1 MNLTKAGHMTLNS
14 RHTIGAFSIAMM
26 TVTSVD
32 SIRNLPA
39 IALFGAPLIFF
50 FIIGALGFLIPSAM
64 VSAELATGWSKT
76 GGIYIWVKEAFG
88 KKSGLLAIWFQW
100 IENVIWYPTLLSFIA
115 GSLAYIFSPSLANN
129 KYYLMSVI
137 VATFWIVSF
146 LNLRGI
152 KLSARFSSICG
163 MLGLVV
169 PMSMVIVL
177 GLIWVSL
184 GKPLQIHFGAAA
196 LAPNFHDPSLL
207 VSLTAIVLCFC
218 GMEIATVHSQNV
230 KNPARDYPLALKFS
244 VIFIMLT
251 MLLGALS
258 IAVIVSNSQLSL
270 VSGISQ
276 ALQMYLNAYHIGW
289 LTPVIMV
296 LVLLGIL
303 GSLSNWII
311 APSRGLQIALNDL
324 KLFPSLV
331 KENKFHVPTPLIV
344 YQAVIVTLLAGVF
357 MLMPSVNASYWILTA
372 MTAQL
377 YMGMY
382 ILMFAAAIA
391 LRYRHPNVVRAY
403 RIPGGKPGIWIVA
416 GAGFIISIITIV
428 IGFFPPAG
436 INVGSVWRYETTMAV
451 GLLLMS
457 VPPFFIFA
465 WHNRKQNTYV
475 ATANESL
482 DAD

>member
-1 MNLTKAGHMTLNS
+1 
-14 RHTIGAFSIAMM
+14 
-26 TVTSVD
+26 
-32 SIRNLPA
+32 
-39 IALFGAPLIFF
+39 
-50 FIIGALGFLIPSAM
+50 M

-76 GGIYIWVKEAFG
+76 GGVYIWVKEAFG

-115 GSLAYIFSPSLANN
+115 GSLAYIFSPSLAAN

-137 VATFWIVSF
+137 VATFWIVSL

-152 KLSARFSSICG
+152 KLSAKFSSFCG

-169 PMSMVIVL
+169 PMSMVILL
-177 GLIWVSL
+177 GVVWVML
-184 GKPLQIHFGAAA
+184 GKPLQIHFNMAAM
-196 LAPNFHDPSLL
+196 APNFHDPSIL

-230 KNPARDYPLALKFS
+230 RNPERDYPRALKFS
-244 VIFIMLT
+244 VIFIMIT
-251 MLLGALS
+251 MLLGALA

-276 ALQMYLNAYHIGW
+276 ALQIYLNAYHIGW

-296 LVLLGIL
+296 LVLFGIL

-324 KLFPSLV
+324 KIFPSLV
-331 KENKFHVPTPLIV
+331 KENRFHVPTPLII
-344 YQAVIVTLLAGVF
+344 YQAIIVTLLACVF
-357 MLMPSVNASYWILTA
+357 LLMPSVNASYWILTA

-391 LRYRHPNVVRAY
+391 LRYRRPEVTRAY

-416 GAGFIISIITIV
+416 GAGFIISIITII
-428 IGFFPPAG
+428 IGFFPPDG
-436 INVGSVWRYETTMAV
+436 INVGNVWRYEAIMAT
-451 GLLLMS
+451 GLFLMS
-457 VPPFFIFA
+457 IPPFIILA
-465 WHNRKQNTYV
+465 WQERKQVN
-475 ATANESL
+475 ATESSIL
-482 DAD
+482 ENN

>member
-1 MNLTKAGHMTLNS
+1 MTISS

-39 IALFGAPLIFF
+39 IALFGSSLIFF
-50 FIIGALGFLIPSAM
+50 FIIAAVCFLLPSAM

-88 KKSGLLAIWFQW
+88 KKAGLLAIWFQW

-115 GSLAYIFSPSLANN
+115 GSIAYIFSPSLAAN

-137 VATFWIVSF
+137 VATFWIVSL

-152 KLSARFSSICG
+152 KLSARFSSLCG
-163 MLGLVV
+163 IFGLML

-177 GLIWVSL
+177 GIIWVIL
-184 GKPLQIHFGAAA
+184 GKPLQVHFNLAAM
-196 LAPNFHDPSLL
+196 APNFHNPSIL

-218 GMEIATVHSQNV
+218 GMEIATVHSQHV
-230 KNPARDYPLALKFS
+230 TNPARDYPLALKFS
-244 VIFIMLT
+244 VIFIMIT
-251 MLLGALS
+251 MLLGALA
-258 IAVIVSNSQLSL
+258 IAVTVSSSQLSL

-276 ALQMYLNAYHIGW
+276 ALQMYLNAYHLGW
-289 LTPVIMV
+289 VTPIIML
-296 LVLLGIL
+296 LVLFGIL
-303 GSLSNWII
+303 GSLSPWII
-311 APSRGLQIALNDL
+311 APRRGMQIALNDL
-324 KLFPSLV
+324 QLFPTLI
-331 KENKFHVPTPLIV
+331 KENRFLVPTPLII
-344 YQAVIVTLLAGVF
+344 YQAIIVTLLAGVF
-357 MLMPSVNASYWILTA
+357 LLLPSVNASYWILTA

-391 LRYRHPNVVRAY
+391 LRYRRPEVVRAY

-416 GAGFIISIITIV
+416 GAGFMISIITII
-428 IGFFPPAG
+428 IGFFPPDG
-436 INVGSVWRYETTMAV
+436 INIGSIWHYEAIMFT
-451 GLLLMS
+451 GLFLMS
-457 VPPFFIFA
+457 IPPFIILA
-465 WHNRKQNTYV
+465 WHARKQAAALAAIPTIEN
-475 ATANESL
+475 
-482 DAD
+482 